1 MRNSPEAQSRQGDRS
16 TYRYAVITMSDK
28 GARGEREDTS
38 GAALQELLDR
48 QGYRFC
54 HYSMVADDIE
64 TIITT
69 VKRAIEEDGA
79 DLVVTT
85 GGTGVAP
92 SDVTP
97 EAMDSLFDKEVPGIA
112 EAMRAAS
119 FAITP
124 QAVLSRG
131 RAGIRG
137 DSLIINLPGS
147 RKAAL
152 ENISVVLPTL
162 HHALDKIKGSPADCA
177 AVQ

>member
-1 MRNSPEAQSRQGDRS
+1 MQSNPDAKRRRNDRS
-16 TYRYAVITMSDK
+16 RYRFAVITMSDK

-38 GAALQELLDR
+38 GRALRELLTEE
-48 QGYRFC
+48 GYRFC
-54 HYSMVADDIE
+54 HYSVVADDIV
-64 TIITT
+64 TIVATI
-69 VKRAIEEDGA
+69 KQAIDDDRA

-85 GGTGVAP
+85 GGTGLSP

-119 FAITP
+119 LAITP

-137 DSLIINLPGS
+137 QSLIINLPGS

-152 ENISVVLPTL
+152 ENIGVVLPAL
-162 HHALDKIKGSPADCA
+162 LHALEKIKGSQADCG
-177 AVQ
+177 VM

>member
-1 MRNSPEAQSRQGDRS
+1 MQNNPDAQSRLSDRS
-16 TYRYAVITMSDK
+16 KYRFAVITMSDK
-28 GARGEREDTS
+28 GARGERDDTS
-38 GAALQELLDR
+38 GMALRELLNE

-54 HYSMVADDIE
+54 HYSVIADDAV
-64 TIITT
+64 TIAATI
-69 VKRAIEEDGA
+69 KRAIDIDGA
-79 DLVVTT
+79 DLVITT
-85 GGTGVAP
+85 GGTGVSP

-119 FAITP
+119 LSITP

-137 DSLIINLPGS
+137 QSLIINLPGS

-152 ENISVVLPTL
+152 ENIAVVLPAL
-162 HHALDKIKGSPADCA
+162 LHALEKIKGSEADCA
-177 AVQ
+177 VV